1 MTEEMNVKLH
11 DLRWNDMIYVL
22 WSSIGSDYS
31 SNLKESCFDLNSV

>member
-1 MTEEMNVKLH
+1 MTEEVKVELH
-11 DLRWNDMIYVL
+11 DLRWIDMIRVL